1 MGRKRGRGKK
11 VSRASGGLAL
21 YVSHEGIP
29 EAMPGPPSARERAIR
44 GLVWC
49 VRGLVGF
56 VLLMVVAAA
65 GLLAMVPLYSLPS
78 PNLYQTG
85 QLENA
90 LGALS
95 AVLLVL
101 GVGCGLMYAVGL
113 AGLYGPRK
121 ELGAAHAASVVKT
134 RLWLAATMV
143 LLAVEVLVPSL
154 TFPLLTIPGVGYVP
168 PSWAWSVS
176 VVLAGLAAIS
186 AGLTLY
192 YAVQG
197 FAQEDERVRLLLG
210 MTLGVVSAIV
220 LSGLTS
226 YAAGLGGPSM
236 DSLLPFLAGV
246 LGGFG
251 TSAISV
257 GLFAAVYRE
266 IRGDLTA
273 AAPA

>member
-1 MGRKRGRGKK
+1 
-11 VSRASGGLAL
+11 
-21 YVSHEGIP
+21 
-29 EAMPGPPSARERAIR
+29 MPGPPSPRERAVR
-44 GLVWC
+44 GLAWA

-56 VLLMVVAAA
+56 VLVAMLTAA
-65 GLLAMVPLYSLPS
+65 GLVVMVPLYNLPS
-78 PNLYQTG
+78 PDLYQTG
-85 QLENA
+85 QLENT

-95 AVLLVL
+95 ILVL
-101 GVGCGLMYAVGL
+101 VFGVACSIMYAAGL
-113 AGLYGPRK
+113 AALYGPRQG
-121 ELGAAHAASVVKT
+121 LGSAHAASVVKT
-134 RLWLAATMV
+134 RVWLAATMV
-143 LLAVEVLVPSL
+143 LLGVEVLVPSL
-154 TFPLLTIPGVGYVP
+154 TFPLLTIPGAGYVP

-197 FAQEDERVRLLLG
+197 LAQEDERVRLLLG

-236 DSLLPFLAGV
+236 ASLLPFLAGV
-246 LGGFG
+246 VGGFG
-251 TSAISV
+251 TAAISL

-266 IRGDLTA
+266 IRSDLTV
-273 AAPA
+273 APSPPR